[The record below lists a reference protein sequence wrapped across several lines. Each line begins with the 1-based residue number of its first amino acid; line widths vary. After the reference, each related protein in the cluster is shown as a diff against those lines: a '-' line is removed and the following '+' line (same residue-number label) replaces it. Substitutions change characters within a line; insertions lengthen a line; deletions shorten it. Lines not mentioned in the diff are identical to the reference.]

1 MKKAFYLAVFAVLFF
16 AASQEVSAQAAQ
28 DFTLVNQT
36 GVSIYQLHVSPSDTK
51 LWGDDVLA
59 SGVLNSGTQTG
70 IVFSPANEVCLYYI
84 KVTDKDGASLYWTGV
99 DLCKYYEIT
108 LYYDFDKAEGTATFK

>member
-1 MKKAFYLAVFAVLFF
+1 MKRAIYLAAFAILFL
-16 AASQEVSAQAAQ
+16 AASDQLFAQAQQ

-36 GVSIYQLHVSPSDTK
+36 GVDLYQLHVSPSDTRV
-51 LWGDDVLA
+51 WGDDVLA
-59 SGVLNSGTQTG
+59 SGTLKSGEQTG
-70 IVFSPANEVCLYYI
+70 IVFGPTNEVCLYDI
-84 KVTDKDGASLYWTGV
+84 KVTDKDGNSLLWLGI

>member
-28 DFTLVNQT
+28 DFALVNQT

-51 LWGDDVLA
+51 MWEMMFSHQA
-59 SGVLNSGTQTG
+59 YSTAVLNRYSIQ
-70 IVFSPANEVCLYYI
+70 P
-84 KVTDKDGASLYWTGV
+84 
-99 DLCKYYEIT
+99 CK
-108 LYYDFDKAEGTATFK
+108 